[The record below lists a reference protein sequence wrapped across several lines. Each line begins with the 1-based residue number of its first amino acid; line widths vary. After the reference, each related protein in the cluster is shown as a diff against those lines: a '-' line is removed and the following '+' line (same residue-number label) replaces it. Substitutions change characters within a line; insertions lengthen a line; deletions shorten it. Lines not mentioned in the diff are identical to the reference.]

1 MTRKRT
7 VMLLGGALGVMA
19 VALALAVAL
28 HDSGTAKAQSPPQT
42 YWKVS
47 MPDLGQHSTGWC
59 WVAAAADSFWWYADN
74 VSGQEGLLGGIAKP
88 WKAID
93 PASTTPG
100 SACGTVPPAGTWYDD
115 RDGPPAPNDGSAV
128 LGYPTVLKKIA
139 ETTFMDVNQNGTK
152 DAGED
157 NYCYSEGVEK
167 WDYLIGLRDYVN
179 NYSTDLVV
187 HDIIDPTKCG
197 VGTGYIVNRTVPTM
211 NSRDPCGP
219 GGSGVPGVNQVV
231 QPGGPT
237 FTDYMTELSAGQD
250 VLLWMEPAPGYPTPE
265 TAHVVTS
272 VGYDNTPGVGAF
284 ALGTVTISDPWTHTT
299 NPPLPPVASASHND
313 GLPPPWQGKPD
324 HDTSGAHSAL
334 PGTDPYNQCDVKQ
347 IAPLQIQCYSEDPPV
362 TPHVW
367 NVVDMIFVSPREPTP
382 YKCYQIGGPPIG
394 ESVDLETAFGIEPDV
409 QVISPVFLCEPAL
422 KNGEGDLTQTPYKAY
437 MIADTHDPGVVV
449 DLETQFGIE
458 EDVAV
463 GPAQFL
469 WEPALKTWQQ
479 GQPEGDLSQ
488 TPYKCYAI
496 SDPAPQVAPVNLETQ
511 FGVEQGVV
519 VGPAQLL
526 CEPAL
531 RDGFGD
537 LTESPFKCYQ
547 ITDQTSPG
555 AVVDL
560 ETHFGLELGV
570 PVGPP
575 AFLCDPATQTI
586 TSPSV
591 GGLAELPDVASDSGW
606 PAGVYAALAGAIAAA
621 VLALGGG
628 AWYARRRLS

>member
-1 MTRKRT
+1 MTPNPT
-7 VMLLGGALGVMA
+7 N
-19 VALALAVAL
+19 
-28 HDSGTAKAQSPPQT
+28 PP
-42 YWKVS
+42 
-47 MPDLGQHSTGWC
+47 
-59 WVAAAADSFWWYADN
+59 
-74 VSGQEGLLGGIAKP
+74 
-88 WKAID
+88 
-93 PASTTPG
+93 
-100 SACGTVPPAGTWYDD
+100 SA
-115 RDGPPAPNDGSAV
+115 
-128 LGYPTVLKKIA
+128 
-139 ETTFMDVNQNGTK
+139 TFNQ
-152 DAGED
+152 
-157 NYCYSEGVEK
+157 
-167 WDYLIGLRDYVN
+167 
-179 NYSTDLVV
+179 
-187 HDIIDPTKCG
+187 
-197 VGTGYIVNRTVPTM
+197 
-211 NSRDPCGP
+211 RDPCGP
-219 GGSGVPGVNQVV
+219 GGSGVPGVNQTVR
-231 QPGGPT
+231 PPT
-237 FTDYMTELSAGQD
+237 FVDYQTELSVGQD
-250 VLLWMEPAPGYPTPE
+250 VLLWMESTSLE
-265 TAHVVTS
+265 TAHVVTG
-272 VGYDNTPGVGAF
+272 VGYDTAPNPDTI
-284 ALGTVTISDPWTHTT
+284 TISDPWTHSTCAAHDDCWPLGPLPNGLMPDHNNAAGNVPSPYNVCQVT
-299 NPPLPPVASASHND
+299 NPGPAPKFTLNCA
-313 GLPPPWQGKPD
+313 
-324 HDTSGAHSAL
+324 
-334 PGTDPYNQCDVKQ
+334 GT
-347 IAPLQIQCYSEDPPV
+347 IW
-362 TPHVW
+362 T
-367 NVVDMIFVSPREPTP
+367 VVDMIFVSPREPTP
-382 YKCYQIGGPPIG
+382 YKCYVIAGPPVQVDP
-394 ESVDLETAFGIEPDV
+394 VDLETVFGIEPDV

-606 PAGVYAALAGAIAAA
+606 PAGAYAALAGGIAAA
-621 VLALGGG
+621 VLALSGGV
-628 AWYARRRLS
+628 WYARRRWVK